1 MAEELVG
8 LRRTEL
14 PGVSD
19 QEWQRAVEAVR
30 DVLNAVPW
38 ERLAKDPADLVN
50 AERLAK
56 RVPAADQELS
66 AGGRAAY
73 ELLLAGCC
81 AGLAELARSVD
92 RIMRDLQVG
101 VSDGVTELLERDAQ
115 RADDFELRYADYV
128 IRTTSSFELFGVARG
143 RGPGRHSF
151 DRSYVSLAVARRTG
165 QDDDALTGA
174 GVSAATAFEDAR
186 RVLLRGSAGAGKTTF
201 LRWLALT
208 AARDGLVPFFVPL
221 RQFAD
226 GPLPTPERILDT
238 TAPVLAEEKPD
249 RWVVGRF
256 RDGRALLLVDGID
269 ELGSERRA
277 EAAQW
282 LEDLVAAYPDARYV
296 VSTRPSAVDE
306 NWLGGARFTTY
317 DLLPMSAEGVR
328 DFLTAWHDAARAE
341 QPDFTAWLD
350 ECEHSLAETLATRAD
365 LRKLAS
371 SPLLCGLLCA
381 LHQDGGMHLP
391 RDRKSLYDAALD
403 LLLVRWHEQRG
414 VHVDRDR
421 FGFSKEEQLVVLQR
435 FAYSLVRNSRQLVAK
450 SEAHQWIGSAMRG
463 LRPHDAEPSQVLQRF
478 LERTGLLR
486 ESLHGDVQF
495 VHRTFRDYLPVGA
508 DAERGAQVAGTVGGT
523 RFSSV
528 AAPHAVPGCAG
539 PVAVGSYWCGGAVL
553 ALHACGFAH
562 FEGGSPA
569 HAARAALGVGDG
581 AGRDPGGPAAARAGR
596 GQPAAGAVAAGRVA
610 VAGSAGGR
618 VLRDTAPGGTGG
630 AGGVAGVGAAGDP
643 AAGISRGVDRAGRS
657 GGRGGGRLAQVDG
670 PAGVAD
676 GRVARRGGRVGRRR
690 GGRVRRPR
698 GGHGWPARWSRPA
711 GAA

>member
-391 RDRKSLYDAALD
+391 RDRKSSATPPSTCCWSAGTNNAAST
-403 LLLVRWHEQRG
+403 WTG
-414 VHVDRDR
+414 T
-421 FGFSKEEQLVVLQR
+421 
-435 FAYSLVRNSRQLVAK
+435 
-450 SEAHQWIGSAMRG
+450 GSASRRRSNWLCCNGSRTRWCATAGSWSRSPRRTSGSAARCAACARTTPSLPKCCNGSWNAPGCCASPCTGTSSSCTARSATTCRLELMQNEVLKSLEPLAGHGSLRSLHLTQCPGVRDLSPLARTGVEELSLHFTPADLRTLKGARLHTLRVRHSALETGLAAIPADLPLRVPAVDNRPPGRSLLGVSRWPG
-463 LRPHDAEPSQVLQRF
+463 LRVVECYGIPHPAELAELAELPA
-478 LERTGLLR
+478 LERLVIRQPESAVELTGL
-486 ESLHGDVQF
+486 
-495 VHRTFRDYLPVGA
+495 
-508 DAERGAQVAGTVGGT
+508 
-523 RFSSV
+523 
-528 AAPHAVPGCAG
+528 
-539 PVAVGSYWCGGAVL
+539 
-553 ALHACGFAH
+553 
-562 FEGGSPA
+562 
-569 HAARAALGVGDG
+569 
-581 AGRDPGGPAAARAGR
+581 
-596 GQPAAGAVAAGRVA
+596 AGRVA
-610 VAGSAGGR
+610 VE
-618 VLRDTAPGGTGG
+618 
-630 AGGVAGVGAAGDP
+630 VAA
-643 AAGISRGVDRAGRS
+643 
-657 GGRGGGRLAQVDG
+657 
-670 PAGVAD
+670 
-676 GRVARRGGRVGRRR
+676 
-690 GGRVRRPR
+690 
-698 GGHGWPARWSRPA
+698 
-711 GAA
+711 